1 MINTVEI
8 IKENII
14 RLMRLN
20 RINSAYALAKS
31 CSIDA
36 KTVNNLI
43 SKEHANPNANPTV
56 KKIES
61 YAKPFHVPPWMLLV
75 KDFPFETVEQS
86 NLNKITPEGYVLLQA
101 FEQASPDSR
110 KQIISN
116 LAYLMQE
123 NEKNKSQSRELRKLL
138 KPINY

>member
-8 IKENII
+8 IKENIK

-20 RINSAYALAKS
+20 DIKSAYALAKS
-31 CSIDA
+31 CSIDT

-43 SKEHANPNANPTV
+43 SKEHANPNINPTI

-61 YAKPFHVPPWMLLV
+61 YAKPFQVHPWMLLV
-75 KDFPFETVEQS
+75 QDFPFEIIEKSQ
-86 NLNKITPEGYVLLQA
+86 LEKITPEGYVLLQA

-110 KQIISN
+110 KQILNN

-123 NEKNKSQSRELRKLL
+123 NDHNKVQSKQLRKL
-138 KPINY
+138 INPTLS